1 MAVVFVLG
9 GRMRSIP
16 LVFVCLAIAPGA
28 ALADSAVPAPPATT
42 AAAAPP
48 PAAAAPAPAE
58 DGMSLR
64 NGFSVSAGE
73 EFGSGPSSGLNGQ
86 LFGADWRIG
95 ARINADYAVYAHSH
109 LSFGT
114 AHIGAA
120 SGVTGNFAAA
130 LLAERSLPARTFVAA
145 GGGYGVLNNPS
156 GPLAQARVGWYPMEQ
171 ANDRVLRRL
180 NVALD
185 ARWYFAGEAIGTVT
199 QIALTLGYDRF

>member
-1 MAVVFVLG
+1 
-9 GRMRSIP
+9 MRTP
-16 LVFVCLAIAPGA
+16 LVFVCLAIAPNLA
-28 ALADSAVPAPPATT
+28 AADSAVPAPPATT
-42 AAAAPP
+42 SAAAPP
-48 PAAAAPAPAE
+48 ASSASSAD

-95 ARINADYAVYAHSH
+95 ARINADYAVYLHSH

-145 GGGYGVLNNPS
+145 GGGYGVLNNPN

-171 ANDRVLRRL
+171 ATDRVLRRL

-199 QIALTLGYDRF
+199 QIALTIGYDRF